1 MMVRFIE
8 LFKPIARFF
17 PDIKPPDRKVAFNE
31 KIFWTVIALIVYF
44 VMSQVPLYGVSTA
57 GINDPLGALRV
68 IFASN
73 RGTLMEL
80 GIGPIVTA
88 GLILQVLAGSKMI
101 NLDMSNP
108 EDRSLFTS
116 ASKILS
122 VVMTVFEALA
132 YILGGTYGTLQVTT
146 EIIILL
152 QLVGSGLIVL
162 LLDEMLQKG
171 WGLGSGI
178 SLFIAAGVASSIW
191 WDSVAPMGPMA
202 DGHYLGAV
210 IAFGQSLVG
219 RQDIKAMFVRTQGLP
234 DMVAFLTTIGVF
246 LIIIYFN
253 GMRVEIP
260 VSYARYRGFKGKFPL
275 KLFYVSN
282 IPVIFAAALFGNIYF
297 ISQLIWQKYNN
308 TNSNFWLNLIGKF
321 VIQGQQYQPSGGL
334 VYYVVPPRSLALA
347 AQDPIRAVVYTILL
361 IIGCVFFAVTWVEVG
376 GMDSAAVAR
385 QLLDS
390 GMQIE
395 GFRRSEIP
403 IKQML
408 ERYIPTV
415 TILGALLIGLI
426 AATADFLGA
435 FGSGTGILLTV
446 GIIEQYYQILVQER
460 ITELY
465 PAARGFLGE

>member
-1 MMVRFIE
+1 MVRFIE

-44 VMSQVPLYGVSTA
+44 VMSQVPLYGVTQSSV
-57 GINDPLGALRV
+57 NDPLGALRV

-101 NLDMSNP
+101 NLDMTNP

-122 VVMTVFEALA
+122 VVMTIFEALA
-132 YILGGTYGTLQVTT
+132 YILGGTYGTLKPTT

-152 QLVGSGLIVL
+152 QLVGAGLIVL
-162 LLDEMLQKG
+162 LLDELLQKG

-191 WDSVAPMGPMA
+191 WDSVAPMGPMS

-210 IAFGQSLVG
+210 VAFGQSLLG
-219 RQDIKAMFVRTQGLP
+219 RQDIKGIFTRQQGLP

-260 VSYARYRGFKGKFPL
+260 VSYARYRGFRGKFPL

-297 ISQLIWQKYNN
+297 ISQLIWQRYNN
-308 TNSNFWLNLIGKF
+308 TNTNFWLNLIGKF
-321 VIQGQQYQPSGGL
+321 IIQGQQYQPSGGL
-334 VYYVVPPRSLALA
+334 VYYVVPPRSLSLA
-347 AQDPIRAVVYTILL
+347 MQDPLRAIIYTILL
-361 IIGCVFFAVTWVEVG
+361 VAGCVFFAMTWVEVG
-376 GMDSAAVAR
+376 GMDARTVAR

-403 IKQML
+403 IRQML

-426 AATADFLGA
+426 AAGADFLGA

-446 GIIEQYYQILVQER
+446 GIIEQYYQILAKER
-460 ITELY
+460 ITEMY